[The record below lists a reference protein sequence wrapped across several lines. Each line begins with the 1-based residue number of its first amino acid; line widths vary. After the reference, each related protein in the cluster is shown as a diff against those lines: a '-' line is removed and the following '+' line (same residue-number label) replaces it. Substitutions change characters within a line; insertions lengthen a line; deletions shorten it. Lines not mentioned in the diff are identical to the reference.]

1 MFFRWF
7 DFSIRRTTL
16 IGGLTVACT
25 GGNGFLRPFRGK
37 PVRKKSEQNVA
48 LFLRGLEKKYAR
60 SRSSSRDTPFHDQ
73 LQHFPLC
80 NESVPPRLSRSFLP
94 RRFPIQ
100 NFAPRPTLSPS
111 PLSSGERDETKRMAE
126 RSRNDL
132 HCYFLLGE
140 INSPRKTE

>member
-80 NESVPPRLSRSFLP
+80 NESVPPPSLAVFSSTSIPDSKFRSPPNSL
-94 RRFPIQ
+94 
-100 NFAPRPTLSPS
+100 A
-111 PLSSGERDETKRMAE
+111 LSSLVERTRRNETNGGTIAE
-126 RSRNDL
+126 RSALLLSSRRN
-132 HCYFLLGE
+132 
-140 INSPRKTE
+140 